1 MILGLQ
7 PPVCSNAQA
16 VHPSRLQVGGF
27 QDEEWM
33 PVNTSG
39 GVPSS
44 PSSSSTPQ
52 SRFFAAGGSPAS
64 GSSIGLLWLA
74 MGQNEVGRKL
84 GESWVLTIN
93 ETQPNTGEQLLYS
106 GHNQH
111 ALMSCDSNCTCTTA
125 KYTFNAPNVHLIL
138 S

>member
-1 MILGLQ
+1 
-7 PPVCSNAQA
+7 
-16 VHPSRLQVGGF
+16 
-27 QDEEWM
+27 M

-44 PSSSSTPQ
+44 PGSSSTPRT
-52 SRFFAAGGSPAS
+52 RFFAAGGSPAS

-84 GESWVLTIN
+84 GDSWVLTIN

-106 GHNQH
+106 GHNH
-111 ALMSCDSNCTCTTA
+111 IALMSCDSNCTCTTD
-125 KYTFNAPNVHLIL
+125 KYTFNAPDVHLIL